1 VGENAQ
7 RRLEARGVMTMQR
20 VVYTYEPVR
29 VQAFKRHPC
38 PVCGKLLRR
47 QRTFQETINPFNK
60 NPDGTQK
67 TGQEVLRSV
76 QAKAD
81 AWQQA
86 PETCSNPHGS

>member
-1 VGENAQ
+1 MGTNAQ
-7 RRLEARGVMTMQR
+7 RRLEARVMTMQR

-29 VQAFKRHPC
+29 VQAVKRLPC
-38 PVCGKLLRR
+38 PVCGKPLRR

-76 QAKAD
+76 RTKAND
-81 AWQQA
+81 WQKI
-86 PETCSNPHGS
+86 PETCSDHGS